1 MKKIITIALLTLSLS
16 GAAQKFETLF
26 TLDTIEDGIITFASK
41 KTSIFVNKDN
51 NLDSIEVCPILTYY
65 KEHFN
70 QYGIILSGF
79 WVSKWIHDPMTIYF
93 NGKEVKMSEC
103 RFSKEE
109 NEFNHNIYTCAT
121 EDPKT
126 FSGISDRVVIGNKTY
141 VAIQGSRG
149 LISAKITGF
158 KKVTCD
164 WYE

>member
-1 MKKIITIALLTLSLS
+1 MKKLITIAILLLSLTS
-16 GAAQKFETLF
+16 SAQKFEDLF
-26 TLDTIEDGIITFASK
+26 DVDTLDATTYQFENK
-41 KTSIFVNKDN
+41 KISLFVNKDN
-51 NLDSIEVCPILTYY
+51 NLDTIAVSPILMYY
-65 KEHFN
+65 KEYFDE
-70 QYGIILSGF
+70 YGIILSGF
-79 WVSKWIHDPMTIYF
+79 WVSKWIHEPISIFF

-103 RFSKEE
+103 QFSKTE
-109 NEFNHNIYTCAT
+109 NYPSNNVYTCPVT
-121 EDPKT
+121 DSKT

>member
-1 MKKIITIALLTLSLS
+1 MKKLITIALLTLSLS

-26 TLDTIEDGIITFASK
+26 GIDTLDATTYYFSNNQN
-41 KTSIFVNKDN
+41 SIFVNKDN
-51 NLDSIEVCPILTYY
+51 NLDSIEVSPLLMYY
-65 KEHFN
+65 KEYFD

-79 WVSKWIHDPMTIYF
+79 WVSKWVHEPISIFF
-93 NGKEVKMSEC
+93 NGKEIKMSEC
-103 RFSKEE
+103 NESKKPIYP
-109 NEFNHNIYTCAT
+109 NHNIYTCAVT
-121 EDPKT
+121 DPKT